1 LKGNDNL
8 FKLFPN
14 CRFYLRGHE
23 FDHFYLDELELYDFA
38 FKVLRGKGIKDGFYG
53 ILYKNVLAIFSHI
66 YDNEENS
73 LFISFFN
80 S

>member
-1 LKGNDNL
+1 
-8 FKLFPN
+8 
-14 CRFYLRGHE
+14 
-23 FDHFYLDELELYDFA
+23 LDELELYDFA